1 MSTSSSDAQFD
12 KVLGSGDI
20 LVMAFGAMIGWGW
33 VISSGDWISRG
44 GVLGAALGFVI
55 GGLVI
60 YFVGM
65 TYAELTTAMPM
76 TGGEHIFSYKAL
88 GPTGSFICTWSM
100 IFCYIAVV
108 CYEACAFPSI
118 ITYIFPGFLKGYL
131 YTVAGFRVYA
141 SWLAVA
147 LLIAAGTTLVN
158 LMGVKAAAVL
168 QTVLTLIIG
177 GVGIL
182 LIAASAVSGD
192 SSNMMPQLFVGGT
205 AASSFSHVL
214 NVAVVTPFFM
224 IGFNVIPQAASEI
237 NVPLKKIGKILILSI
252 VLAVVFYGLVILAVG
267 NLLNPAELKASMNS
281 AGGLVTADAMAKAF
295 HSKAMAKILIIG
307 GMCGII
313 TSWNSFLIGG
323 SRALYSM
330 AEACMIPKSFGKLS
344 DKHKMPVRAICLIGF
359 LSMLAPFAGQ
369 KMLVWICDAGNLG
382 CCIAYCMVAVSF
394 VILRKK
400 APEMNRPFKVKHGM
414 FTGIGAI
421 ITSGFMVAMYIIPG
435 SGSTL
440 TVQEW
445 MMAGAWAL
453 IGAGF
458 YVYNKHK
465 YQERFGYI
473 EEVECVAE
481 HGRRNAEKV
490 RRMEHVLSNQNPD
503 VLPDEDDEERKTA

>member
-1 MSTSSSDAQFD
+1 MSSSNNDAQFE

-55 GGLVI
+55 GGIVI

-88 GPTGSFICTWSM
+88 GPTGSYVCTWSM

-131 YTVAGFRVYA
+131 YTIAGFRVYA

-182 LIAASAVSGD
+182 LIVSSAIRGD
-192 SSNMMPQLFVGGT
+192 SSNLMPQLFVGNT
-205 AASSFSHVL
+205 AGSAFSHVL

-237 NVPLKKIGKILILSI
+237 NVPLKKIGRILILSI
-252 VLAVVFYGLVILAVG
+252 ILAVVFYGFVILAVG
-267 NLLNPAELKASMNS
+267 NLLNPAELKASINS
-281 AGGLVTADAMAKAF
+281 AGGLVTADAIAKAF
-295 HSKAMAKILIIG
+295 NSAVMAKVLIIG

-330 AEACMIPKSFGKLS
+330 AESCMIPRSFGKLS
-344 DKHKMPVRAICLIGF
+344 GKNKMPVRAILLIGF

-400 APEMNRPFKVKHGM
+400 APDMKRPFKVRHGR
-414 FTGIGAI
+414 FVGYGAI

-458 YVYNKHK
+458 YIHNKRK
-465 YQERFGYI
+465 YKERFGYI
-473 EEVECVAE
+473 EGISCVAE
-481 HGRRNAEKV
+481 HGRRCQEKV
-490 RRMEHVLSNQNPD
+490 YAFDHSGKVYADENENEHQ
-503 VLPDEDDEERKTA
+503 TA